1 MRTEKS
7 WGKEL
12 LMHFETYIGLIAFLY
27 ITVVLTIQIIGRYVF
42 HISWAWIE
50 ETSVIGYVI
59 LIYCGVSGAVTTRQ
73 NMRIDM
79 VLTMVPFMAKKVLMI
94 IDTIIH
100 AVFTAW
106 LTYYLYQIILNM
118 LKLKQVYSV
127 TRVPKV
133 YIYIFMA
140 IMLVLSVVRAMQEIF
155 KLAKEERSQL
165 GKAKP
170 AFDLDA
176 IWEQGLKEREAYIA
190 AHQDE
195 FDENGKRIKKGGKAK

>member
-1 MRTEKS
+1 MLKTEKT

-12 LMHFETYIGLIAFLY
+12 LMHFETYIGLAAFLY
-27 ITVVLTIQIIGRYVF
+27 ITVVLTVQIVGRYLFKV
-42 HISWAWIE
+42 SWAWVE

-79 VLTMVPFMAKKVLMI
+79 VLTFVPFIAKKVMMI
-94 IDTIIH
+94 LDTIIH

-118 LKLKQVYSV
+118 LKLNQVYSV
-127 TRVPKV
+127 TRMPRV
-133 YIYIFMA
+133 YVYIFMA
-140 IMLVLSVVRAMQEIF
+140 IMLILSVLRAIQEII
-155 KLAKEERSQL
+155 KLAKEQEHEL

-176 IWEQGLKEREAYIA
+176 IWEEGKAAREAYLA
-190 AHQDE
+190 QQNAQ
-195 FDENGKRIKKGGKAK
+195 KKEGTEQ

>member
-1 MRTEKS
+1 MLRTEKN
-7 WGKEL
+7 WGKEM
-12 LMHFETYIGLIAFLY
+12 LMHFETYIGLAAFLY
-27 ITVVLTIQIIGRYVF
+27 ITVVLTIQIIGRYLF
-42 HISWAWIE
+42 RTSWAWIE

-79 VLTMVPFMAKKVLMI
+79 VLTCVPFMAKKVMMI
-94 IDTIIH
+94 LDTIIH
-100 AVFTAW
+100 AAFTAW

-127 TRVPKV
+127 TRMPRV
-133 YIYIFMA
+133 YVYIFMA
-140 IMLVLSVVRAMQEIF
+140 VMLALSVLRAVQEII
-155 KLAKEERSQL
+155 KLTREQEQEL

-176 IWEQGLKEREAYIA
+176 IWEEGRAAREAYLA
-190 AHQDE
+190 QQKS
-195 FDENGKRIKKGGKAK
+195 NGEGGVQE

>member
-1 MRTEKS
+1 MRTEKT

-27 ITVVLTIQIIGRYVF
+27 ITVVLTVQIIGRYVF
-42 HISWAWIE
+42 HVSWAWIE

-94 IDTIIH
+94 LDTIIH

-127 TRVPKV
+127 TRFPKV

-140 IMLVLSVVRAMQEIF
+140 VMLVLSVIRAVQEII
-155 KLAKEERSQL
+155 KLAKEGQSQL

-190 AHQDE
+190 AHRDE
-195 FDENGKRIKKGGKAK
+195 FDENGKKIKKGGNVK

>member
-1 MRTEKS
+1 MLKTEKT

-12 LMHFETYIGLIAFLY
+12 LMHFETYIGLAAFLY
-27 ITVVLTIQIIGRYVF
+27 ITVVLTVQIVGRYLFKV
-42 HISWAWIE
+42 SWAWVE

-79 VLTMVPFMAKKVLMI
+79 VLTFVPFIAKKVMMI
-94 IDTIIH
+94 LDTIIH

-118 LKLKQVYSV
+118 LKLNQVYSV
-127 TRVPKV
+127 TRMPRV
-133 YIYIFMA
+133 YVYIFMA
-140 IMLVLSVVRAMQEIF
+140 IMLILSVLRAIQEII
-155 KLAKEERSQL
+155 KLAKEQEHEL

-170 AFDLDA
+170 TFDLDA
-176 IWEQGLKEREAYIA
+176 IWEEGKAAREAYLA
-190 AHQDE
+190 QQNAQ
-195 FDENGKRIKKGGKAK
+195 KKEGTEQ

>member
-1 MRTEKS
+1 MLRTEKN
-7 WGKEL
+7 WGKEM
-12 LMHFETYIGLIAFLY
+12 LMHFETYIGLAAFLY
-27 ITVVLTIQIIGRYVF
+27 ITVVLTIQIIGRYLF
-42 HISWAWIE
+42 RTSWAWIE

-79 VLTMVPFMAKKVLMI
+79 VLTFVPFMAKKVMMI
-94 IDTIIH
+94 LDTIIH
-100 AVFTAW
+100 AAFTAW

-127 TRVPKV
+127 TRMPRV
-133 YIYIFMA
+133 YVYIFMA
-140 IMLVLSVVRAMQEIF
+140 VMLVLSVLRAVQEVI
-155 KLAKEERSQL
+155 KLAREEEHEL

-176 IWEQGLKEREAYIA
+176 IWEEGRAAREAYLA
-190 AHQDE
+190 QQKTGRE
-195 FDENGKRIKKGGKAK
+195 GGAQE

>member
-1 MRTEKS
+1 MLRTEKT

-12 LMHFETYIGLIAFLY
+12 LMHFETYIGLFAFLY
-27 ITVVLTIQIIGRYVF
+27 ITVVLTVQIIGRYLFKV
-42 HISWAWIE
+42 SWAWIE

-79 VLTMVPFMAKKVLMI
+79 VLTFVPFMTKKVMMI
-94 IDTIIH
+94 LDTIIH
-100 AVFTAW
+100 AAFTAW

-118 LKLKQVYSV
+118 LMLNQVYSV
-127 TRVPKV
+127 TRMPRV
-133 YIYIFMA
+133 YVYIFMA
-140 IMLVLSVVRAMQEIF
+140 IMLILSVLRAIQEVI
-155 KLAKEERSQL
+155 KLAKEKEHEL

-176 IWEQGLKEREAYIA
+176 IWEEGKAAREAYLA
-190 AHQDE
+190 QQKAQ
-195 FDENGKRIKKGGKAK
+195 GKEGTEQ

>member
-1 MRTEKS
+1 MLRTEKT

-12 LMHFETYIGLIAFLY
+12 LMHFETYIGLFAFLY
-27 ITVVLTIQIIGRYVF
+27 ITVVLTVQIIGRYLFKV
-42 HISWAWIE
+42 SWAWIE

-79 VLTMVPFMAKKVLMI
+79 VLTFVPFMTKKVMMI
-94 IDTIIH
+94 LDTVIH
-100 AVFTAW
+100 AAFTAW

-118 LKLKQVYSV
+118 LMLNQVYSV
-127 TRVPKV
+127 TRMPRV
-133 YIYIFMA
+133 YVYIFMA
-140 IMLVLSVVRAMQEIF
+140 IMLILSVLRAIQEVI
-155 KLAKEERSQL
+155 KLAKEKEHEL

-176 IWEQGLKEREAYIA
+176 IWEEGKAAREAYLA
-190 AHQDE
+190 QQKAQ
-195 FDENGKRIKKGGKAK
+195 GKEGTEQ

>member
-1 MRTEKS
+1 MLKTEKT

-12 LMHFETYIGLIAFLY
+12 LMHFETYIGLAAFLY
-27 ITVVLTIQIIGRYVF
+27 ITVVLTVQIIGRYLFKV
-42 HISWAWIE
+42 SWAWVE

-79 VLTMVPFMAKKVLMI
+79 VLTFVPFMAKKVLMI
-94 IDTIIH
+94 LDTIIH

-118 LKLKQVYSV
+118 LKLNQVYSV
-127 TRVPKV
+127 TRMPRV
-133 YIYIFMA
+133 YVYIFMA
-140 IMLVLSVVRAMQEIF
+140 IMLILSVLRAIQEII
-155 KLAKEERSQL
+155 KLAKEQEHEL

-176 IWEQGLKEREAYIA
+176 IWEEGKAAREAYLA
-190 AHQDE
+190 QQNAQ
-195 FDENGKRIKKGGKAK
+195 KKEGTEQ

>member
-1 MRTEKS
+1 MLKTEKT

-12 LMHFETYIGLIAFLY
+12 LMHFETYIGLAAFLY
-27 ITVVLTIQIIGRYVF
+27 ITVVLTVQIVGRYLFKV
-42 HISWAWIE
+42 SWAWVE

-79 VLTMVPFMAKKVLMI
+79 VLTFVPFIAKKVMMI
-94 IDTIIH
+94 LDTIIH

-118 LKLKQVYSV
+118 LKLNQVYSV
-127 TRVPKV
+127 TRMPRV
-133 YIYIFMA
+133 YVYIFMA
-140 IMLVLSVVRAMQEIF
+140 IMLILSVLRAIQEII
-155 KLAKEERSQL
+155 KLAKEQEHEL

-176 IWEQGLKEREAYIA
+176 IWEEGKATREAYLA
-190 AHQDE
+190 QQNAQ
-195 FDENGKRIKKGGKAK
+195 KKEGTEQ

>member
-1 MRTEKS
+1 MLRTEKT
-7 WGKEL
+7 WGKEM
-12 LMHFETYIGLIAFLY
+12 LMHFETYIGLAAFLY
-27 ITVVLTIQIIGRYVF
+27 ITVVLTIQIAGRYMF
-42 HISWAWIE
+42 GTSWAWIE

-79 VLTMVPFMAKKVLMI
+79 VLTFVPFMAKKVMMI
-94 IDTIIH
+94 LDTIIH

-106 LTYYLYQIILNM
+106 LAYYLYQIILNM

-127 TRVPKV
+127 TRIPRV
-133 YIYIFMA
+133 YVYIFMA
-140 IMLVLSVVRAMQEIF
+140 IMLLLSVLRAVQEVI
-155 KLAKEERSQL
+155 KLTREEKHAL

-176 IWEQGLKEREAYIA
+176 IWEE
-190 AHQDE
+190 
-195 FDENGKRIKKGGKAK
+195 GKAARDAYLAQQKSGKEGGVQE

>member
-1 MRTEKS
+1 
-7 WGKEL
+7 
-12 LMHFETYIGLIAFLY
+12 MHFETYIGLAAFLY
-27 ITVVLTIQIIGRYVF
+27 ITVVLTVQIVGRYLFKV
-42 HISWAWIE
+42 SWAWVE

-79 VLTMVPFMAKKVLMI
+79 VLTFVPFIAKKVMMI
-94 IDTIIH
+94 LDTIIH

-118 LKLKQVYSV
+118 LKLNQVYSV
-127 TRVPKV
+127 TRMPRV
-133 YIYIFMA
+133 YVYIFMA
-140 IMLVLSVVRAMQEIF
+140 IMLILSVLRAIQEII
-155 KLAKEERSQL
+155 KLAKEQEHEL

-176 IWEQGLKEREAYIA
+176 IWEEGKAAREAYLA
-190 AHQDE
+190 QQNAQ
-195 FDENGKRIKKGGKAK
+195 KKEGTEQ